1 MAIKREWKAVITFP
15 TTTCAMEA
23 ERLCRLKELP
33 GRLIPVPTRISAGC
47 GMAWCAPIDSTD
59 AIIAL
64 FNENNVTIEGVFEL
78 EL

>member
-1 MAIKREWKAVITFP
+1 MAIKREWKKVITFP

-23 ERLCRLKELP
+23 ERLCKLKTLP
-33 GRLIPVPTRISAGC
+33 GRLIPVPTSISAGC
-47 GMAWCAPIDSTD
+47 GMALSTSIDSAD

-64 FNENNVTIEGVFEL
+64 FNENNLTFEGIFEL

>member
-1 MAIKREWKAVITFP
+1 MAIKREWKAVYTFP

-47 GMAWCAPIDSTD
+47 GMAWSAPVDSVD

-64 FNENNVTIEGVFEL
+64 FNENNVTFEGVFEL